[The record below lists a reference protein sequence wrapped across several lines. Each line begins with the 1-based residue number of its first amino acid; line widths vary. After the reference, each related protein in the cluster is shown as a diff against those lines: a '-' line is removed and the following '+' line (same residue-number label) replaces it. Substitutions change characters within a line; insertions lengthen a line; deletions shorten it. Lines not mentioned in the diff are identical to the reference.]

1 MTSGWLFSEK
11 SYFLKARDGNPK
23 KVFLTGTLLIMLTFP
38 LTWGDRLLAHLNTKR
53 FGTGMNA
60 CFQRHAT
67 WIVWG
72 QYSNYRWCE
81 QEMEILC
88 GLKVPQRPC
97 RHLFIHKPVSVLRV
111 SNATITLSDMGMI
124 KTCYQMWCEVM
135 CLVIKTL
142 FMLLGVYFVGV
153 FRIVAS
159 GLPILSLELNQI
171 FIKSSKKY
179 KNNYNWLKH
188 T

>member
-1 MTSGWLFSEK
+1 M
-11 SYFLKARDGNPK
+11 
-23 KVFLTGTLLIMLTFP
+23 
-38 LTWGDRLLAHLNTKR
+38 HLNTKR

-124 KTCYQMWCEVM
+124 KTCYQM
-135 CLVIKTL
+135 
-142 FMLLGVYFVGV
+142 
-153 FRIVAS
+153 
-159 GLPILSLELNQI
+159 
-171 FIKSSKKY
+171 
-179 KNNYNWLKH
+179 
-188 T
+188 

>member
-11 SYFLKARDGNPK
+11 SYFLKACDGNPK

-88 GLKVPQRPC
+88 GLKVSQRPC

-142 FMLLGVYFVGV
+142 FILLGVYFVGG

-179 KNNYNWLKH
+179 KK
-188 T
+188 

>member
-1 MTSGWLFSEK
+1 MTSGWLFCEK

-111 SNATITLSDMGMI
+111 YKRHYYIVWYGHDKDLLSDV
-124 KTCYQMWCEVM
+124 MWSHVSSN
-135 CLVIKTL
+135 KDA
-142 FMLLGVYFVGV
+142 VYFAGCIFCGFFLDLLHPV
-153 FRIVAS
+153 FPS
-159 GLPILSLELNQI
+159 FLLN
-171 FIKSSKKY
+171 
-179 KNNYNWLKH
+179 
-188 T
+188 

>member
-1 MTSGWLFSEK
+1 MTSGWLCCEK

-23 KVFLTGTLLIMLTFP
+23 KVFLTGTLLILLTLA
-38 LTWGDRLLAHLNTKR
+38 LTWRDRLLAHLNTKR

-97 RHLFIHKPVSVLRV
+97 RHLFIHKPVSVLQV
-111 SNATITLSDMGMI
+111 SSHNYIVWYGHDKDLLSDV
-124 KTCYQMWCEVM
+124 MWSHVSSN
-135 CLVIKTL
+135 KDA
-142 FMLLGVYFVGV
+142 VYFAECTFSLV
-153 FRIVAS
+153 FQSWFIRS
-159 GLPILSLELNQI
+159 FHPFSW
-171 FIKSSKKY
+171 IKSNTVKK
-179 KNNYNWLKH
+179 H
-188 T
+188 